1 MKIKEKLY
9 GFLTKHSTTL
19 YVFTLTVI
27 IASLLLFVQEIKHTS
42 EAFKHNVQGLG
53 LIDQLEREMAYSREK
68 DELIDLQG
76 EVLHKQRGKLEEASG
91 VLEEQEAIIRQLIN
105 YLKSI
110 KHWPPK
116 IKPVDPDSLAL
127 GRSEA

>member
-9 GFLTKHSTTL
+9 SFLTKHSTTL
-19 YVFTLTVI
+19 YVFSLTVI
-27 IASLLLFVQEIKHTS
+27 IGLLLLFVQEIKHTS
-42 EAFKHNVQGLG
+42 ETFKHNVQGLG

-68 DELIDLQG
+68 DELIDFQG
-76 EVLHKQRGKLEEASG
+76 EVLHKQRSKLEEASG

-116 IKPVDPDSLAL
+116 IKPVDPDSLAQ

>member
-9 GFLTKHSTTL
+9 SFLTKHSTTL
-19 YVFTLTVI
+19 YVLSLTVI
-27 IASLLLFVQEIKHTS
+27 IGSLLLFVQEIKHTS
-42 EAFKHNVQGLG
+42 ETFKHNVQGLG
-53 LIDQLEREMAYSREK
+53 LIKQLEREMAYSKEK

-76 EVLHKQRGKLEEASG
+76 EVLHKQKNKLEETSG

>member
-9 GFLTKHSTTL
+9 SFLTKHSTTL
-19 YVFTLTVI
+19 YVFSLTVI
-27 IASLLLFVQEIKHTS
+27 IGLLLLFVQEIKHTS

>member
-9 GFLTKHSTTL
+9 SFLTKHSTTL
-19 YVFTLTVI
+19 YVFSLTVI
-27 IASLLLFVQEIKHTS
+27 IGLLLLFVQEIKHTS
-42 EAFKHNVQGLG
+42 ETFKHNVQGLG
-53 LIDQLEREMAYSREK
+53 LIDQLEKEMTYSKEK

-76 EVLHKQRGKLEEASG
+76 EVLHKQRSKLEEASG

-116 IKPVDPDSLAL
+116 IKPVDPDSLAQ

>member
-9 GFLTKHSTTL
+9 SFLTKHSTTL
-19 YVFTLTVI
+19 YVFTLAVI

-42 EAFKHNVQGLG
+42 ETLKHHIQSLG
-53 LIDQLEREMAYSREK
+53 LVQQLEKEAIYSKEK
-68 DELIDLQG
+68 DGLIDLQG
-76 EVLHKQRGKLEEASG
+76 KILHKQRSQLEEASG
-91 VLEEQEAIIRQLIN
+91 ILGNQETIIYQLIN